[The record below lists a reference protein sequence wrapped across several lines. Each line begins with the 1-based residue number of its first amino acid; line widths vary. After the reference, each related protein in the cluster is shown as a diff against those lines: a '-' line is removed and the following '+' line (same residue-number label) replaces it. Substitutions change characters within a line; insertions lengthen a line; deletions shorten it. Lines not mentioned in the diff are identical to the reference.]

1 MGQRKAAAPN
11 SLEALAMKFRDE
23 AMKLDPTITNFW
35 IGFDELMDG
44 PREDRVM
51 QVYIERKNSPML
63 RRQAA

>member
-1 MGQRKAAAPN
+1 MGQRKSTVPG
-11 SLEALAMKFRDE
+11 SLEALAMKFRDD

-51 QVYIERKNSPML
+51 QLFIERKNNPML
-63 RRQAA
+63 RRHAA